1 MPNLFVMRHG
11 DAASSAAGDR
21 SRVLTPLGQ
30 AQALETGRLLAGLP
44 EPPRQI
50 LCSAAPRALETARL
64 VATTLAEAGGDEAG
78 RPSAGRSK
86 DLPFRA
92 EKNLYLAPAQELL
105 DAAASALASN
115 PTDLLIVAHEPGC
128 GELISLLCDGHPDL
142 VAYPFRTAG
151 VRRLELPS
159 PGVLLPGST
168 RLTFEA

>member
-21 SRVLTPLGQ
+21 SRVLSPLGQ

-64 VATTLAEAGGDEAG
+64 VATALADSSASPLGGTAGSEE
-78 RPSAGRSK
+78 
-86 DLPFRA
+86 LPFRA
-92 EKNLYLAPAQELL
+92 EDDLYLAPAQAMLE
-105 DAAASALASN
+105 AAANALASN
-115 PTDLLIVAHEPGC
+115 PADLLVVAHEPGC
-128 GELISLLCDGHPDL
+128 GELISLLCDGQPDL
-142 VAYPFRTAG
+142 VSYPYRTAG

-159 PGVLLPGST
+159 PGVLLPGSA
-168 RLTFEA
+168 RLTLEL